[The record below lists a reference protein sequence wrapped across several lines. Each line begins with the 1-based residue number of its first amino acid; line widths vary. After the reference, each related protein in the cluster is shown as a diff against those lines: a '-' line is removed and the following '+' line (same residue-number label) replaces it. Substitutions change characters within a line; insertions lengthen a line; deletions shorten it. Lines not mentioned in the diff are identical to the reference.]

1 MNDSNV
7 VSEDAPSYVPC
18 QCPSW
23 ASQITNKKKKKNF
36 FKTNEA
42 LIFTSQTYLNYSN
55 KKVR

>member
-23 ASQITNKKKKKNF
+23 ASQITNKKRKKI

-42 LIFTSQTYLNYSN
+42 LIFTSQTYLNCSN